1 MVVYGA
7 VAGTSIGGLFLAGII
22 PGIIVGLTQMGVSYY
37 FAVKDHYGAKR
48 NVPTFSEI
56 IYAAKK
62 GIWPVLLIVIIIG
75 GIVGGVYTAT
85 EAAAISVVYVVLI
98 GIFVRR
104 TLTRKIFFAAAY
116 ETANMTAVV
125 LFCVATATL
134 FAWLMTYYNALDP
147 VSYFFMHYSN
157 HPVLFLFY
165 VIVIFIFLGTF
176 MDPVPAM
183 VIVVPILVPIA
194 ARMNIHPLLMG
205 ILIVMAL
212 CIGKIT
218 PPYGISLLLA
228 CAIAE
233 VPLSKSLKYTLIFF
247 VTFCVVMIVIIFL
260 PEIALM
266 IPRYVMP
273 ELFAQ

>member
-1 MVVYGA
+1 
-7 VAGTSIGGLFLAGII
+7 
-22 PGIIVGLTQMGVSYY
+22 
-37 FAVKDHYGAKR
+37 
-48 NVPTFSEI
+48 
-56 IYAAKK
+56 
-62 GIWPVLLIVIIIG
+62 
-75 GIVGGVYTAT
+75 
-85 EAAAISVVYVVLI
+85 
-98 GIFVRR
+98 
-104 TLTRKIFFAAAY
+104 
-116 ETANMTAVV
+116 MTAVV

-134 FAWLMTYYNALDP
+134 FAWLMSFYNALDP

-157 HPVLFLFY
+157 HPILFLFY
-165 VIVIFIFLGTF
+165 AILIFIFLGTF

-194 ARMNIHPLLMG
+194 TRMDIHPLLLG

-233 VPLSKSLKYTLIFF
+233 VPLSESLKYTLIFF
-247 VTFCVVMIVIIFL
+247 VTFCLVMIVIIFL

-273 ELFAQ
+273 ELFAY